1 MKLSP
6 ILLWTL
12 FCVGGFWVSYGS
24 LSTLSSLWVILL
36 FVVVPWCAAAIESS
50 KTEVIIE
57 PLRWKLTSPWVLA
70 TGVVCFLG
78 LRFATQFSIVG
89 LWNTDQGL
97 FAQAALDYKD
107 GGAWKFF
114 HTSTQHPFPYFG
126 LLAFGFRIFHD
137 PRVFN
142 WIPAVISFLPGLFF
156 YWFLRGY
163 WGKGPAALGAS
174 LLWVDGALSVFSR
187 SGAPVILLPAWETV
201 VLALAWC
208 ILVKSG
214 KPLRR
219 RDLALLGFAVGLL
232 AYTYV
237 AGWAMIFGLSC
248 MAAFIVYRQ
257 RNRQRLLGSYLGTLG
272 LVLAPWLW
280 AAWHEG
286 FGQHIQGVS
295 FFHSQVSWWTPILNL
310 FLYWAAFF
318 WGTAGSCEYMM
329 PRGGFLNP
337 LLGALVLLGL
347 LECLKNT
354 MKTGWVFFLALV
366 ALLPGLFSVSVEPSR
381 VAMIIP
387 FLAAAMVLGF
397 ERLVRGFPR
406 GLVLGCAL
414 FCVASTAV
422 WDAALMS
429 GWNPRSFF
437 QKGSGNASCDASGD
451 YRLSYS
457 RIEKQFLEKGR
468 GMIWPELAPQVP
480 DPRLYP
486 ATLPLNGTDRSEEG
500 ARWYALWL
508 NKDVRPFLDS
518 QWHGGEWCDLSPERF
533 PAFGME
539 ALVILPSPP
548 SSIDAN
554 WWLRLQKVFH
564 RAMAMED
571 AVPEGGS
578 VKECIRFLEGHRADA
593 QGDRFLEMVYWE
605 RLALLYR
612 RELRYQDDMDALQKA
627 VTLGYPAAHLFYQ
640 IGSNYLRAKEYDQ
653 AEAYFRKAMDA
664 PLNSTAASVWLER
677 LGMIRSHPEMVE
689 DARKP

>member
-6 ILLWTL
+6 VLLWAF

-24 LSTLSSLWVILL
+24 LSTLSSLWVVLL
-36 FVVVPWCAAAIESS
+36 FIVIPWCAAALVPSQ
-50 KTEVIIE
+50 TEAIIE
-57 PLRWKLTSPWVLA
+57 PLRWKLTSPWILA
-70 TGVVCFLG
+70 TGIICFLG
-78 LRFATQFSIVG
+78 LRFATQFSTVG
-89 LWNTDQGL
+89 LWNVDQGL
-97 FAQAALDYKD
+97 FAQAALDYRD
-107 GGAWKFF
+107 GGIWKFF

-126 LLAFGFRIFHD
+126 LLAWAFKKYPD

-142 WIPAVISFLPGLFF
+142 WIPAILSFFPGVLF
-156 YWFLRGY
+156 YLFLRKT

-174 LLWVDGALSVFSR
+174 LLWVDGALTVFSR
-187 SGAPVILLPAWETV
+187 SGAPVIQLPAWEMV
-201 VLALAWC
+201 ALALAWNV
-208 ILVKSG
+208 LGKSE
-214 KPLRR
+214 KPMRC
-219 RDLALLGFAVGLL
+219 RDLALLGLAVGLL

-248 MAAFIVYRQ
+248 MAAFVVYRQ
-257 RNRQRLLGSYLGTLG
+257 KDRLRLLGSYSGAIG

-280 AAWHEG
+280 AARQEG
-286 FGQHIQGVS
+286 FGQHVQGVS
-295 FFHSQVSWWTPILNL
+295 FLHSQVSWWTPFVNL

-329 PRGGFLNP
+329 PLGGFLNP

-366 ALLPGLFSVSVEPSR
+366 ALLPGLLSISVEPSR

-397 ERLVRGFPR
+397 ERLVRAFPR

-414 FCVASTAV
+414 FCIASTAV
-422 WDAALMS
+422 WDAALMR
-429 GWNPRSFF
+429 GWNPRCFF
-437 QKGSGNASCDASGD
+437 QKGPGSVSCDASRD

-457 RIEKQFLEKGR
+457 RLEKQFLEKGR

-486 ATLPLNGTDRSEEG
+486 ATLPFNGTEKNEEAG
-500 ARWYALWL
+500 RWYALWL

-518 QWHGGEWCDLSPERF
+518 EWNGGEWCDLSPERF
-533 PAFGME
+533 PAFGTE

-548 SSIDAN
+548 SSFN
-554 WWLRLQKVFH
+554 MGRWLRLQKAFH
-564 RAMAMED
+564 RVMAMED
-571 AVPEGGS
+571 AIPEGGS
-578 VKECIRFLEGHRADA
+578 VKECIRFLEGQRADA
-593 QGDRFLEMVYWE
+593 LGDRFLEMVYWE

-612 RELRYQDDMDALQKA
+612 RELRYQDDMDALRKA
-627 VTLGYPAAHLFYQ
+627 LELGYPAAHLYYQ
-640 IGSNYLRAKEYDQ
+640 VAGNYLRSKDFAQAREYFTKARQ
-653 AEAYFRKAMDA
+653 APYDR
-664 PLNSTAASVWLER
+664 TAAFVWLDR
-677 LGMIRSHPEMVE
+677 LEDLQAHPDAIDE
-689 DARKP
+689 ARKP